1 MDVQKNENASGAML
15 VTVLSVAFNSGA
27 TIARTIESVLNQT
40 YPNIEYI
47 IVDGASKDNTV
58 EVAESYRE
66 QFEAREGRT
75 LRIISEPD
83 KGMYDAL
90 NKGARAANGVLVGS
104 VNTDDYYEPTAV
116 EDMVDFYRETG
127 YDVAWADIMIHKPT
141 GSIRKKAKIG
151 KLWTSIGFCH
161 PSMFATKE
169 TLVEYP
175 YACINMYDDFE
186 FATRVH
192 MAGKKVLTTNKLV
205 SNFNFGGMST
215 TKNFKNMLK
224 RIKIKYSI
232 YKRHKMSPLYWFYC
246 AAMEFAKF
254 ILA

>member
-15 VTVLSVAFNSGA
+15 VTVLSVAFNSAA
-27 TIARTIESVLNQT
+27 TIAKTIESVLNQT

-116 EDMVDFYRETG
+116 EDMVKFYQETG
-127 YDVAWADIMIHKPT
+127 YDVAWADIIIHKPT
-141 GSIRKKAKIG
+141 GDFRKRAKIG

-169 TLVEYP
+169 VLMEYP

-186 FATRVH
+186 FATRVYL
-192 MAGKKVLTTNKLV
+192 AGKKVLTTNALV

-224 RIKIKYSI
+224 RIEIKYGI
-232 YKRHKMSPLYWFYC
+232 YKRHNMSPLYWFYC
-246 AAMEFAKF
+246 AAVEFAKF

>member
-1 MDVQKNENASGAML
+1 MDEQKML
-15 VTVLSVAFNSGA
+15 VTVLSVAYNSEK
-27 TIARTIESVLNQT
+27 TIATAIESVLNQT

-58 EVAESYRE
+58 GVAESYRS
-66 QFEAREGRT
+66 QFESREGRT

-116 EDMVDFYRETG
+116 ETMVKLYQQTN

-141 GSIRKKAKIG
+141 GDMRKRANIG
-151 KLWTSIGFCH
+151 KLWTTAGFCH
-161 PSMFATKE
+161 PSMFATKKI
-169 TLVEYP
+169 LMEYP
-175 YACINMYDDFE
+175 YACINMHDDFE

-192 MAGKKVLTTNKLV
+192 LAGKNIQTTNALV

-215 TKNFKNMLK
+215 TKSIKSMFT
-224 RIKIKYSI
+224 RIGLKYSI
-232 YKRHKMSPLYWFYC
+232 YKRHRMSPLYWFYC
-246 AAMEFAKF
+246 AAIEVAKYV
-254 ILA
+254 LA